1 MNEDILKKM
10 FKGSSEEQVSID
22 DALRQLAFQ
31 GRMETIEIHKPV
43 NILAPGDKK
52 LSGRVIRAI
61 SLGFVDMD
69 YDGVSIRF
77 DILYD
82 PFDRVFYCKEV
93 LPARKL
99 IYETIQPGTLLVFR
113 FNNNGI
119 PALFVV
125 KDKNGQAI
133 KIDED
138 LRTDLMSK
146 FKEALIGI
154 YVEAEL
160 AGEEDIDIW
169 KRFISYFELEEDVK
183 KTLEAMKKLRG
194 S

>member
-10 FKGSSEEQVSID
+10 FEGSSEEQVSID

-31 GRMETIEIHKPV
+31 GKMETIETRKPV

-52 LSGRVIRAI
+52 FSGRVIRAI

-69 YDGVSIRF
+69 CDGVSIRF

-82 PFDRVFYCKEV
+82 PFDRVFYCKQV
-93 LPARKL
+93 LPAKKL
-99 IYETIQPGTLLVFR
+99 IYETIQPGTFLVFR

-125 KDKNGQAI
+125 KDKNRQVI

-160 AGEEDIDIW
+160 AEEKDIDIW
-169 KRFISYFELEEDVK
+169 KRFISYFELEESVK
-183 KTLEAMKKLRG
+183 KTLEVMKKLMG

>member
-10 FKGSSEEQVSID
+10 FEGSSEEQVSID

-31 GRMETIEIHKPV
+31 GKMEIIETHKLV

-69 YDGVSIRF
+69 CDGVSISF

-82 PFDRVFYCKEV
+82 PFDRVFYFKQV
-93 LPARKL
+93 LPAKKL
-99 IYETIQPGTLLVFR
+99 IYETIQPGTFLVFR

-119 PALFVV
+119 PTLFVL

-169 KRFISYFELEEDVK
+169 KRFISYFELEEYVE
-183 KTLEAMKKLRG
+183 KTLEVMKKLRG